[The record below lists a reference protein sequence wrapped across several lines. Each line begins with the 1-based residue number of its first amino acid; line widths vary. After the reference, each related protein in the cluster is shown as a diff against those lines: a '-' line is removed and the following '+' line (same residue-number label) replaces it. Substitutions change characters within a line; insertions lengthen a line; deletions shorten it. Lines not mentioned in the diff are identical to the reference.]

1 MRLHGDLQ
9 LLNRHSNLKH
19 NSNNNLHNRNRNSL
33 NCRLNPS
40 RSNSSNSHNHRL
52 HLSGLDSELACDLD
66 LIIPRARHPLAVRCG
81 AVRVWV
87 SVGLALELVLEVLGS
102 LVLVLRIRRSGIRQL
117 RITLFLRRRR
127 RARLC
132 MDHRP
137 RRIMERECLSE

>member
-1 MRLHGDLQ
+1 VQLTVRLHGDLQ

-19 NSNNNLHNRNRNSL
+19 NSNNNLHNRNHNSL

-40 RSNSSNSHNHRL
+40 SSNSHNRRRR
-52 HLSGLDSELACDLD
+52 LSGLDLELACDPV
-66 LIIPRARHPLAVRCG
+66 LIILRARHPLAVRCG

-87 SVGLALELVLEVLGS
+87 LVVLALELGLEVLGS
-102 LVLVLRIRRSGIRQL
+102 LVLVLRIRRSGIRLL
-117 RITLFLRRRR
+117 RITRFLRRH

-137 RRIMERECLSE
+137 RRIMERECFE